1 MFRVRVDNG
10 LTQRNAEERGEG
22 EGEKGEW
29 VVIRGLVGRA
39 KRWREE
45 GARMAST
52 RFASFVNDSRPIN
65 RHRQIV
71 AADSD

>member
-1 MFRVRVDNG
+1 M
-10 LTQRNAEERGEG
+10 
-22 EGEKGEW
+22 
-29 VVIRGLVGRA
+29 VVIRGLAVAGRGRA
-39 KRWREE
+39 
-45 GARMAST
+45 GMAST